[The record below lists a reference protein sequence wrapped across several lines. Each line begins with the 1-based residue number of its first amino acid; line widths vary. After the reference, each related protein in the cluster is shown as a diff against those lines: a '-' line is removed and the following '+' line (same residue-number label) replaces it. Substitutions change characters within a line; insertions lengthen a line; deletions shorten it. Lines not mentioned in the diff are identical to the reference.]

1 MGLAL
6 RHVLPLKWQ
15 QEWQATAGAPYLAW
29 TAFWGE
35 LPRGC
40 CDAACH
46 PPNLTVRC
54 RSTLTR
60 WHAACLPAFSDSNSE
75 QLLSELLKEEE
86 REHEKVQRRQQ
97 KAAKKKASKKG
108 GAGSRGAATASAI
121 SSSYLEGAASHS
133 SVNAAAALSSSASP
147 TGAAAEDQLPDSWE
161 QLPEPAAAA
170 AVAMREAGSSV
181 DVPPGYLRM
190 LQEYEVMEEQRLRE
204 QAEQQQHEQEHRRQE
219 QKAQRQKEQERRRQ
233 EQWEQQQGAAAAAG
247 AQATGNAPMQ
257 PSKRKKNGRKGKN
270 KEGAAANT
278 ASEEPG
284 GKHAIGLAPSGTA
297 PAEDDT
303 VGWQAVG
310 NRKGPVR
317 RLQQAGPA
325 LQALPQPPSGR
336 SRRQEQ
342 ADAEQRPGAA
352 QDQPHHP
359 QSKVHQRPQTQQG
372 HQLLAEAA
380 PFVPAAVLTVPRQQ
394 RQQQHQHEQDEH
406 PLRLPD
412 ELDLTEPLQSVS
424 ANAPPLSP
432 SSSFSSISQPR
443 QQLSQQQAPAPAQ
456 TLRPASSEAFED
468 KLMYQMLGIGSTG
481 TAAEGSGRGLL
492 AQEQQS
498 ATLAPQAGP
507 PMHHSDAP
515 GMPAATLA
523 MPMLPHHLH
532 RAALGEG
539 AAAVLHHD
547 GPAAQLSQ
555 QLGLSGRASSLFS
568 EPPTARMPI
577 QWLPQHERQRLLA
590 TPATRLLHC
599 PCRWKRSCTPSPC
612 RCSRWHPRIT

>member
-1 MGLAL
+1 
-6 RHVLPLKWQ
+6 
-15 QEWQATAGAPYLAW
+15 
-29 TAFWGE
+29 
-35 LPRGC
+35 
-40 CDAACH
+40 
-46 PPNLTVRC
+46 
-54 RSTLTR
+54 
-60 WHAACLPAFSDSNSE
+60 
-75 QLLSELLKEEE
+75 
-86 REHEKVQRRQQ
+86 
-97 KAAKKKASKKG
+97 
-108 GAGSRGAATASAI
+108 
-121 SSSYLEGAASHS
+121 
-133 SVNAAAALSSSASP
+133 
-147 TGAAAEDQLPDSWE
+147 
-161 QLPEPAAAA
+161 
-170 AVAMREAGSSV
+170 
-181 DVPPGYLRM
+181 
-190 LQEYEVMEEQRLRE
+190 MEEQRLRE